1 VTVMSLR
8 GGRFTAGVRGFS
20 GRPGREITSGSFD
33 GCVYESGSVPFFVC
47 VFDEVDCEAL
57 WEDNLGTPRLFIM
70 DS

>member
-1 VTVMSLR
+1 MTVMSLR

-57 WEDNLGTPRLFIM
+57 
-70 DS
+70 